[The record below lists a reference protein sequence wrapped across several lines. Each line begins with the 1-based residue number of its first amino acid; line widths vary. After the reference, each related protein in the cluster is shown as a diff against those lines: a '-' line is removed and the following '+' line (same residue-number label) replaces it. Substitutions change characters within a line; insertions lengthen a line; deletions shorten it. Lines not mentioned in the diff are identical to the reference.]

1 MIYYEQGKTFKKSKN
16 GFAAAEMRQPRGPS
30 PADRAEGTEVTM
42 KFTFNS
48 KRVEIPDDLRAYA
61 EKKIGKLDRY
71 FRQDADAHIVFS
83 TERGRETVEITIHHG
98 SMYFRVRQ
106 TTQDFYASIDSAI
119 EALIRQIHK
128 NKTRLEKRLRQGA
141 FERVSGSTE
150 FDMENVAEDEY
161 DIIRTK
167 HFAVKP
173 IAPEEAILQMNM
185 LGHEFFVFK
194 DLSNNEAFSVV
205 YRRNDGGYGLIE
217 TE

>member
-1 MIYYEQGKTFKKSKN
+1 
-16 GFAAAEMRQPRGPS
+16 
-30 PADRAEGTEVTM
+30 M
-42 KFTFNS
+42 KFTFNT

-71 FRQDADAHIVFS
+71 FRQDSGAHVVFS

-98 SMYFRVRQ
+98 AMYFRVRQ

-119 EALIRQIHK
+119 EALVRQIHK

-141 FERVSGSTE
+141 FERVAETTE
-150 FDMENVAEDEY
+150 YESENVTEDAY

-167 HFAVKP
+167 RFAVKP
-173 IAPEEAILQMNM
+173 ITPEEAILQMNM

-194 DLSNNEAFSVV
+194 DLTNDEAFAVV
-205 YRRNDGGYGLIE
+205 YRRNDGGYGVIE

>member
-1 MIYYEQGKTFKKSKN
+1 
-16 GFAAAEMRQPRGPS
+16 
-30 PADRAEGTEVTM
+30 M
-42 KFTFNS
+42 KFTFNA
-48 KRVEIPDDLRAYA
+48 KRVEIPDDLKAYA

-71 FRQDADAHIVFS
+71 FRQDSDAHVVFS

-106 TTQDFYASIDSAI
+106 TTQDFYASIDAAI
-119 EALIRQIHK
+119 EALVRQIHK

-141 FERVSGSTE
+141 FERVPGNTDYEPEDVTE
-150 FDMENVAEDEY
+150 DTY

-173 IAPEEAILQMNM
+173 ISPEEAILQMNM

-194 DLSNNEAFSVV
+194 DHTNDDAFSVV